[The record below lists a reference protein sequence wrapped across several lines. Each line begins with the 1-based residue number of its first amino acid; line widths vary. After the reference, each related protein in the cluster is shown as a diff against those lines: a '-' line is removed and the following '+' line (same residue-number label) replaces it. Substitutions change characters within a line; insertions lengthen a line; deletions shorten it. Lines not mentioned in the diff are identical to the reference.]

1 MDEKQFKKWYETL
14 TDEQKERAKVCKTP
28 EELMAVLGELG
39 VELPEELRRTAAD
52 SELSD
57 EELDAVSGGVRVVT
71 EDQVD
76 FWLNIDE
83 PYTIYVETCGR
94 YSGFMDYLFSWNKFK
109 ICELSGERRAEA
121 LEYYLGYGWWE
132 QCTPEVCNRLMGH

>member
-57 EELDAVSGGVRVVT
+57 EELDAVSGGATVVT
-71 EDQVD
+71 EDMVD
-76 FWLNIDE
+76 QILNLNE
-83 PYTIYVETCGR
+83 PYTIWVEA
-94 YSGFMDYLFSWNKFK
+94 SGKYHGAIHYMFSWNQFK
-109 ICELSGERRAEA
+109 IGELSGARRAEA
-121 LEYYLGYGWWE
+121 LEKTLGPGWYE
-132 QCTPEVCNRLMGH
+132 LCTPEVCSRLRGW